1 MRKITIT
8 ITAIICITTLIMLS
22 CDTNKKLDKVNAE
35 KAIKDFV
42 NQNTFD
48 AGAWQKGSF
57 SVNSIISIEP
67 ISQFTED
74 EATIT
79 VNFDFTDSY
88 ASEKLSLK
96 FNFRRNI
103 DKQWVL
109 TSINSLKGVGS
120 QAISNLVEKWQN
132 LNIIV
137 NDNPKST
144 KISFFE
150 KIPKINVRIF
160 ERTGIVYDS
169 EGWPYDEGTVKE
181 VSGFNESKSYKK
193 NSKYDYIEKIR
204 IDGQGENFNIQ
215 VLNSQKLQI
224 FEKSDF
230 TLNDSIV
237 FTDSDPTGK
246 EDENYQEWLKSRSE
260 VLTIKISFKDKI
272 IFEGVIDC
280 K

>member
-1 MRKITIT
+1 MRKITI
-8 ITAIICITTLIMLS
+8 IAIICITTLIMLS

-35 KAIKDFV
+35 KAIKEFV
-42 NQNTFD
+42 TQNTFD
-48 AGAWQKGSF
+48 ASAWQKGSF

-74 EATIT
+74 EASIT

-150 KIPKINVRIF
+150 KTPKINVRIF

-169 EGWPYDEGTVKE
+169 EGWPYDEGIVKE
-181 VSGFNESKSYKK
+181 VTGFNESKSYKK

-215 VLNSQKLQI
+215 VLNSQKSQI
-224 FEKSDF
+224 FVKSDF

-246 EDENYQEWLKSRSE
+246 EGENYQEWLKSRFE
-260 VLTIKISFKDKI
+260 MLTIKISFKDKI
-272 IFEGVIDC
+272 LFEGVIDC